1 MKGMF
6 LSSFYATRKQTY
18 IYFIVAIIAAGYF
31 AVFNPLMSSAMAG
44 VMLITPITDNI
55 KHEKDSRWMY
65 YVSTLPVKRSDYIK
79 SYFAF
84 YLILF
89 GASLMIGI
97 MSGLMSFGI
106 IGAYSIIFPLTFKFG
121 AENSNV
127 IMIFASILLLFS
139 FVVFFFIYGM
149 VSGASALEFE
159 KISTEGWL
167 VVIAYAVIG
176 IVITSVSYILSIKI
190 FNKQEL

>member
-1 MKGMF
+1 MK
-6 LSSFYATRKQTY
+6 
-18 IYFIVAIIAAGYF
+18 
-31 AVFNPLMSSAMAG
+31 
-44 VMLITPITDNI
+44 
-55 KHEKDSRWMY
+55 KDSRWMY

-89 GASLMIGI
+89 GASLMIGLVVTTIVTQSVMIGI
-97 MSGLMSFGI
+97 MSGLMSFVF
-106 IGAYSIIFPLTFKFG
+106 IGYSIIFPLTFKFG

-127 IMIFASILLLFS
+127 IMIVASILLLFS

-159 KISTEGWL
+159 KISMNMVSCHSICGHWYRYNKCFL
-167 VVIAYAVIG
+167 Y
-176 IVITSVSYILSIKI
+176 IVY
-190 FNKQEL
+190 

>member
-1 MKGMF
+1 
-6 LSSFYATRKQTY
+6 
-18 IYFIVAIIAAGYF
+18 
-31 AVFNPLMSSAMAG
+31 
-44 VMLITPITDNI
+44 
-55 KHEKDSRWMY
+55 MY

-89 GASLMIGI
+89 GASLMIGLVVTTIVTQSVMIGI

-127 IMIFASILLLFS
+127 IMIFASILLLIS
-139 FVVFFFIYGM
+139 FVVFSLYM
-149 VSGASALEFE
+149 V
-159 KISTEGWL
+159 WL
-167 VVIAYAVIG
+167 VVHRH
-176 IVITSVSYILSIKI
+176 
-190 FNKQEL
+190 

>member
-1 MKGMF
+1 VTQ
-6 LSSFYATRKQTY
+6 S
-18 IYFIVAIIAAGYF
+18 V
-31 AVFNPLMSSAMAG
+31 
-44 VMLITPITDNI
+44 
-55 KHEKDSRWMY
+55 
-65 YVSTLPVKRSDYIK
+65 
-79 SYFAF
+79 
-84 YLILF
+84 
-89 GASLMIGI
+89 MIGI

-127 IMIFASILLLFS
+127 IMIVASILLLFS

-167 VVIAYAVIG
+167 VVIVYAVIG

>member
-1 MKGMF
+1 
-6 LSSFYATRKQTY
+6 
-18 IYFIVAIIAAGYF
+18 
-31 AVFNPLMSSAMAG
+31 AMAG

-65 YVSTLPVKRSDYIK
+65 YVSTLPVKRNDYIK

-89 GASLMIGI
+89 GASLMIGLVVTTIVTQSVMIGI

-121 AENSNV
+121 AENS
-127 IMIFASILLLFS
+127 
-139 FVVFFFIYGM
+139 
-149 VSGASALEFE
+149 
-159 KISTEGWL
+159 
-167 VVIAYAVIG
+167 
-176 IVITSVSYILSIKI
+176 
-190 FNKQEL
+190 

>member
-89 GASLMIGI
+89 GASLMIGLVVTTIVTQSVMIGI
-97 MSGLMSFGI
+97 MSGLMSFWYHRGI
-106 IGAYSIIFPLTFKFG
+106 LYHFP
-121 AENSNV
+121 
-127 IMIFASILLLFS
+127 IDI
-139 FVVFFFIYGM
+139 
-149 VSGASALEFE
+149 
-159 KISTEGWL
+159 
-167 VVIAYAVIG
+167 
-176 IVITSVSYILSIKI
+176 
-190 FNKQEL
+190 

>member
-65 YVSTLPVKRSDYIK
+65 YVSTLPVKRNDYIK

-89 GASLMIGI
+89 GASLMIGF
-97 MSGLMSFGI
+97 SCDYDRDPKCDDWYYVRFNEFWYHRGI
-106 IGAYSIIFPLTFKFG
+106 LYHFP
-121 AENSNV
+121 
-127 IMIFASILLLFS
+127 IDI
-139 FVVFFFIYGM
+139 
-149 VSGASALEFE
+149 
-159 KISTEGWL
+159 
-167 VVIAYAVIG
+167 
-176 IVITSVSYILSIKI
+176 
-190 FNKQEL
+190 

>member
-1 MKGMF
+1 MKYNERYVD
-6 LSSFYATRKQTY
+6 SFYATRKQTY

-89 GASLMIGI
+89 GG
-97 MSGLMSFGI
+97 
-106 IGAYSIIFPLTFKFG
+106 KFG
-121 AENSNV
+121 R
-127 IMIFASILLLFS
+127 LD
-139 FVVFFFIYGM
+139 
-149 VSGASALEFE
+149 
-159 KISTEGWL
+159 
-167 VVIAYAVIG
+167 
-176 IVITSVSYILSIKI
+176 
-190 FNKQEL
+190 

>member
-79 SYFAF
+79 SYF
-84 YLILF
+84 
-89 GASLMIGI
+89 GSQ
-97 MSGLMSFGI
+97 S
-106 IGAYSIIFPLTFKFG
+106 
-121 AENSNV
+121 
-127 IMIFASILLLFS
+127 
-139 FVVFFFIYGM
+139 
-149 VSGASALEFE
+149 
-159 KISTEGWL
+159 
-167 VVIAYAVIG
+167 
-176 IVITSVSYILSIKI
+176 
-190 FNKQEL
+190 

>member
-1 MKGMF
+1 
-6 LSSFYATRKQTY
+6 
-18 IYFIVAIIAAGYF
+18 
-31 AVFNPLMSSAMAG
+31 
-44 VMLITPITDNI
+44 
-55 KHEKDSRWMY
+55 Y
-65 YVSTLPVKRSDYIK
+65 YVSTLPVKRNDYIK

-89 GASLMIGI
+89 GASLMIGLVVTTIVTQSVMIGI

-127 IMIFASILLLFS
+127 IMICAFILLLIS